1 MGDPAALAVGRF
13 FTGYSKSGKAY
24 FMTFGAEDIQEQNAR
39 VARLEFL
46 YRKSLRFR
54 KDHPWHGHYTGLFEL
69 YKNHPLMTAEIPSK

>member
-1 MGDPAALAVGRF
+1 
-13 FTGYSKSGKAY
+13 
-24 FMTFGAEDIQEQNAR
+24 MTSYGAEDIRQQEDR

-54 KDHPWHGHYTGLFEL
+54 KDHPWHGHFTGLYQL

>member
-1 MGDPAALAVGRF
+1 MGRF
-13 FTGYSKSGKAY
+13 FIGYSKSGKVY

-69 YKNHPLMTAEIPSK
+69 YKNHPLMTAEIPSN